1 MLYNNVST
9 INYLL
14 LQHVLQQYFSLA
26 GGSTIF
32 FPLGV
37 HLLFFPLFFLCI
49 SKRLFDA
56 CSSSGCLWGF
66 CRWVCPLPLNNKSHQ
81 LTDDIRET
89 PHPESLHIPAVL
101 TTRHLWGWKGGCS
114 LVLQPSKRS
123 QSRSDTELCNLPTV
137 SAIENRLEE
146 KTNIYPLLLPQHGET
161 GAWRCVGDRPS

>member
-1 MLYNNVST
+1 MPNNNRIIKKKTFQTGKIHTANTDINKQEAERHYKYHNNYTKKLYVLYNNVST

-101 TTRHLWGWKGGCS
+101 TTRHLWG
-114 LVLQPSKRS
+114 
-123 QSRSDTELCNLPTV
+123 
-137 SAIENRLEE
+137 
-146 KTNIYPLLLPQHGET
+146 
-161 GAWRCVGDRPS
+161 